1 LTSMALLGAVPKLL
15 ASNFIIRILRPGKQ
29 VFQYRAYNNDRPR
42 PSPCGNPLVGVLMAS
57 TKSVPSPRPTL
68 RKSKTGIS
76 GFDDI
81 TGGGMPTGRPSLVC
95 GFAGCGKTLF
105 AMEFLVRGATQFG
118 EPGVFIA
125 FEESESD
132 LVENVASLGFDLV
145 ELVKANMIRLDQIEI
160 HRSDMSTS
168 GEYDLEAL
176 FIRLGHAID
185 SIGAKRVV
193 LDTLETLFGGFSNDS
208 ILRSELQRL
217 FRWLKDRGITAIIT
231 AEREGGNL
239 TRQGLE
245 EYVSD
250 CVILLDHRVI
260 DQVSTRRL
268 RVVKY
273 RGSVHGTNEYPF
285 LIDEDGITV
294 MPLSSIGIDHGTS
307 NERVSTGVKAL
318 DGMMG
323 GQGLFRGSSVLLSG
337 TTGTGKTSLAS
348 HFAYAASSGGEKC
361 VYFAFEE
368 SPSQIVRNMK
378 SIGLDL
384 TPHLESG
391 HLEIVSARPSHYGLE
406 MHLATILKKIDSFSP
421 QSIVLDP
428 LTSLVNAGSFSDA
441 QAMLIRL
448 VDILKGKG
456 ITSYF
461 TSIIHGGLALE
472 ASEVGMSSLM
482 DTWLLV
488 RQDEADGERNRL
500 LYVLKSRGM
509 SHSNQV
515 REFLITGEG
524 IQLREVYLGPQ
535 GVLTGTARIALE
547 SRELTEAA
555 FNQEEAMRER
565 ALADVRRKIVE
576 AQIAALKAELHASN
590 LENERRGKG
599 LERSREQDVEAR
611 ESRARSRGYPLNG
624 GSK

>member
-1 LTSMALLGAVPKLL
+1 MPT
-15 ASNFIIRILRPGKQ
+15 ASTGSTT
-29 VFQYRAYNNDRPR
+29 R
-42 PSPCGNPLVGVLMAS
+42 PSLK
-57 TKSVPSPRPTL
+57 KSP
-68 RKSKTGIS
+68 TGIP

-81 TGGGMPTGRPSLVC
+81 TGGGLPQGRPSLVC
-95 GFAGCGKTLF
+95 GYAGCGKTLF
-105 AMEFLVRGATQFG
+105 AMEFLVRGATQFN
-118 EPGVFIA
+118 EPGVFVA

-132 LVENVASLGFDLV
+132 LVANVVSLGFDLND
-145 ELVKANMIRLDQIEI
+145 LVQKDLIRLDQIEV
-160 HRSDMSTS
+160 HRSDLSQT

-176 FIRLGHAID
+176 FIRLGYAID
-185 SIGAKRVV
+185 SIGAKRIV
-193 LDTLETLFGGFSNDS
+193 LDTLETLFGGFSNDA

-231 AEREGGNL
+231 AEREGGSL

-268 RVVKY
+268 RIVKY

-294 MPLSSIGIDHGTS
+294 MPLSSIGLDHGTS
-307 NERVSTGVKAL
+307 EARISTGVAAL
-318 DGMMG
+318 DDMMG
-323 GQGLFRGSSVLLSG
+323 GKGLFRGSSVLLSG

-348 HFAYAASSGGEKC
+348 HFAFAASATEKC

-384 TPHLESG
+384 TPHMQSG

-406 MHLATILKKIDSFSP
+406 MHLATMLKKIDSFKP
-421 QSIVLDP
+421 DSIVLDP
-428 LTSLVNAGSFSDA
+428 LTSLVTAGSFSDA

-448 VDILKGKG
+448 VDILKGRG

-461 TSIIHGGLALE
+461 TSVTHGGVALE
-472 ASEVGMSSLM
+472 ATEVGMSSLM

-509 SHSNQV
+509 PHSNQG
-515 REFLITGEG
+515 REFLITSEG

-547 SRELTEAA
+547 SREQTEDA
-555 FNQEEAMRER
+555 FNHEEAQREET
-565 ALADVRRKIVE
+565 LADVRRKIIE
-576 AQIAALKAELHASN
+576 AQIAALNAELLAGNVES
-590 LENERRGKG
+590 ERRGKG
-599 LERSREQDVEAR
+599 VERSRAQDILAR
-611 ESRARSRGYPLNG
+611 ESRAKSRGYTLNG

>member
-1 LTSMALLGAVPKLL
+1 MVTLIPCPVS
-15 ASNFIIRILRPGKQ
+15 
-29 VFQYRAYNNDRPR
+29 R
-42 PSPCGNPLVGVLMAS
+42 PSLSKSQTGVA
-57 TKSVPSPRPTL
+57 
-68 RKSKTGIS
+68 

-81 TGGGMPTGRPSLVC
+81 TGGGLPKGRPSLVC

-118 EPGVFIA
+118 EPGVFVA

-132 LVENVASLGFDLV
+132 LVENVASLGFDLS
-145 ELVKANMIRLDQIEI
+145 ELVRADLIRLDQITIDHSEV
-160 HRSDMSTS
+160 SQS

-176 FIRLGHAID
+176 FVRLGYAID

-193 LDTLETLFGGFSNDS
+193 LDTLEALFGGFTDGA
-208 ILRSELQRL
+208 ILRRELQRL
-217 FRWLKDRGITAIIT
+217 FRWLKDRGITAIVT
-231 AEREGGNL
+231 AERGTGSL

-268 RVVKY
+268 RIVKY

-294 MPLSSIGIDHGTS
+294 MPLSSIGLDHATS
-307 NERVSTGVKAL
+307 NERVPTGVQAL
-318 DGMMG
+318 DEMLSGR
-323 GQGLFRGSSVLLSG
+323 GLFRGSSVLLTG
-337 TTGTGKTSLAS
+337 TTGTGKTSLAA
-348 HFAYAASSGGEKC
+348 HFAFASSASEKC

-368 SPSQIVRNMK
+368 SPTQIVCNMR

-384 TPHLESG
+384 RPQLENG
-391 HLEIVSARPSHYGLE
+391 QLEIVSARPSHYGLE
-406 MHLATILKKIDSFSP
+406 MHLATIIKKIDRFAP

-448 VDILKGKG
+448 VDILKGRG
-456 ITSYF
+456 ITSFF
-461 TSIIHGGLALE
+461 TSVSQGGTALE
-472 ASEVGMSSLM
+472 ATEVGMSSLM

-488 RQDEADGERNRL
+488 RQEEADGERNRL

-509 SHSNQV
+509 AHSNQV
-515 REFLITGEG
+515 REFLIRSDG
-524 IQLREVYLGPQ
+524 IHLREVYLGPQ

-547 SRELTEAA
+547 GRERTELA
-555 FNQEEAMRER
+555 QKVEEALREQT
-565 ALADVRRKIVE
+565 LSNVRKKIVE
-576 AQIAALKAELHASN
+576 AQIAALQAELLAGNVES
-590 LENERRGKG
+590 ERRAKDI
-599 LERSREQDVEAR
+599 EHSRAQDEESRELM
-611 ESRARSRGYPLNG
+611 ARSRGHLVNG
-624 GSK
+624 EKS